1 MDEFEDEW
9 IEHTR
14 DMASKLSP
22 YIDKDFIEKLLVVY
36 SLENDKREESRQEVD
51 SILNTFSHKIV
62 FCDKPI
68 LECPSKQECLGEIK
82 IGKVMQGDEI
92 LWDFG
97 LSLEELNQH
106 TLITGRSGCG
116 KTTLIVQIVK
126 ELLRRKI
133 PFLIFDYKLDY
144 RALIRVYPQL
154 LVINWRDLRI
164 NPLEPP
170 LKVSFQEWKQQFLN
184 IFGHVQGVWHGSTQ
198 YLLEAIDRT
207 FEEKGRIPTIEEV
220 YKKVVEKNETSRKMQ
235 EYASV
240 VETRLYGLLS
250 KLGSTI
256 NSQETLIDMEKL
268 LEMPVV
274 LELHGLG
281 RDEATL
287 IVLWFFYWIYAYRR
301 ARGVRGRLL
310 HVLIID
316 EAKRILTA
324 SEQYSQ
330 TTAEY
335 SGIPPADLVC
345 DEIRDFGEG
354 IITSDQ
360 EPTKL
365 SNSLKAN
372 TYTKIT
378 GNLGNGK
385 DISDIAEAMD
395 LSEEE
400 REVITKLKRGEWLV
414 KLAGRYV
421 KPFTIKSLDFPLEK
435 NVSDEELK
443 QRMKTA
449 IENLLRKGG
458 EEKTKELSLSEDS
471 WKLLENIN
479 SHPFNGIV
487 SRQKELGISATRL
500 EKAKHELISN
510 GLVKQLSISLSKR
523 RPTSFL
529 VLTDKALQILE
540 AKGIDIS
547 VWKHVGNVGFEHM
560 LYQVLIRWELKKL
573 GYNAHVEVETSKG
586 RRIDVLATKNGRK
599 VGVEVELNVNV
610 DLKQKLSE
618 VENLDGLYIVTSKE
632 QFNEIREKLG
642 GLPSNVKLYSIDRFL
657 ENIGNLVREEMGNNF
672 FSGNKL
678 KSNSSSRNQ
687 LNSSFSK
694 KEKLEGKEI
703 GKG

>member
-1 MDEFEDEW
+1 
-9 IEHTR
+9 
-14 DMASKLSP
+14 
-22 YIDKDFIEKLLVVY
+22 
-36 SLENDKREESRQEVD
+36 
-51 SILNTFSHKIV
+51 
-62 FCDKPI
+62 
-68 LECPSKQECLGEIK
+68 
-82 IGKVMQGDEI
+82 
-92 LWDFG
+92 
-97 LSLEELNQH
+97 
-106 TLITGRSGCG
+106 
-116 KTTLIVQIVK
+116 
-126 ELLRRKI
+126 
-133 PFLIFDYKLDY
+133 
-144 RALIRVYPQL
+144 
-154 LVINWRDLRI
+154 
-164 NPLEPP
+164 
-170 LKVSFQEWKQQFLN
+170 
-184 IFGHVQGVWHGSTQ
+184 
-198 YLLEAIDRT
+198 
-207 FEEKGRIPTIEEV
+207 
-220 YKKVVEKNETSRKMQ
+220 
-235 EYASV
+235 
-240 VETRLYGLLS
+240 
-250 KLGSTI
+250 
-256 NSQETLIDMEKL
+256 
-268 LEMPVV
+268 
-274 LELHGLG
+274 
-281 RDEATL
+281 
-287 IVLWFFYWIYAYRR
+287 VLWFFYWIYAYRR

-316 EAKRILTA
+316 EAKRIFTA